1 MVDTRIVDIRSAIIP
16 IKRISPLVTRSGTNE
31 FLPAVVV
38 KIVTQDG
45 IIGIGQTISSAP
57 WFGPSGV
64 AIKNEIDEYL
74 APALQMQEA
83 SNINA
88 CWDIMISAFRGCLL
102 YTSPSPRDRG

>member
-1 MVDTRIVDIRSAIIP
+1 MVDTRIVEIRSAIIP
-16 IKRISPLVTRSGTNE
+16 IKRMSPLVTRYGTNE

-57 WFGPSGV
+57 WFGPSAV

-74 APALQMQEA
+74 APALHMQE
-83 SNINA
+83 STNINA
-88 CWDIMISAFRGCLL
+88 CWDIMISAFRGANFALSL
-102 YTSPSPRDRG
+102 IHI